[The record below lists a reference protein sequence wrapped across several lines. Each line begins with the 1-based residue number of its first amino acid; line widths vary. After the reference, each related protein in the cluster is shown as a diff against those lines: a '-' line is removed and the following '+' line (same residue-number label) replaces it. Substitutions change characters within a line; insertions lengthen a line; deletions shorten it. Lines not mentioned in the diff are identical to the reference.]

1 MKNTLLSPKEF
12 DMVTHISAVLNVK
25 HILIPGTLIKRMFK
39 ITIEK
44 KVNSIIYYVDNYL
57 EEE

>member
-25 HILIPGTLIKRMFK
+25 HILIPGTLIKRMVKINLQFK
-39 ITIEK
+39 ISTVV
-44 KVNSIIYYVDNYL
+44 KVWIYN
-57 EEE
+57 

>member
-1 MKNTLLSPKEF
+1 
-12 DMVTHISAVLNVK
+12 MVTHISAVLNVK
-25 HILIPGTLIKRMFK
+25 HILIPGTLIKRMVK